1 MIVKNDDELFGYV
14 VREKGRYMFV
24 PRNMPINEEYSYE
37 QNQALGFYYTADSYL
52 DISLETI
59 KDYANK
65 FIPHYQ
71 NDPTKNKTDL
81 GYQASSTIKTLLAF
95 SCECYLK
102 SLLINNGMNI
112 NELKDLGHSLVN
124 LFASLDGK
132 LIAKVFDYMK
142 KSDYKITY
150 SVITPVFEASDLTEK
165 FMIDLARND
174 NAFEDA
180 RYSAEFEKN
189 TDYSFLSKFALAL
202 RHCSNKEYMT
212 ISPFTEF
219 IEANISKKHF
229 MWYTDIRRLGY
240 AYD

>member
-1 MIVKNDDELFGYV
+1 
-14 VREKGRYMFV
+14 
-24 PRNMPINEEYSYE
+24 
-37 QNQALGFYYTADSYL
+37 
-52 DISLETI
+52 
-59 KDYANK
+59 
-65 FIPHYQ
+65 
-71 NDPTKNKTDL
+71 
-81 GYQASSTIKTLLAF
+81 
-95 SCECYLK
+95 
-102 SLLINNGMNI
+102 MNI

-229 MWYTDIRRLGY
+229 IWYTDIRRLGY
-240 AYD
+240 VYN